1 MSRVFELPDVNRT
14 DAVESENFNWG
25 TLELM
30 GGAIDIQFA
39 PLTGT
44 ERVGL
49 GRNHTS
55 AESIK
60 LALEDLAEAD
70 LKRTIRTIL
79 R

>member
-1 MSRVFELPDVNRT
+1 MSRIFELPEDMPREPEDIET
-14 DAVESENFNWG
+14 YTWG

-30 GGAIDIQFA
+30 GGAIDVRFA

-49 GRNHTS
+49 GRNNVT
-55 AESIK
+55 ADGVKE
-60 LALEDLAEAD
+60 ALEDLSEAD
-70 LKRTIRTIL
+70 LKRTVRTIL